1 MSDGEKHKFIVNNM
15 PIAQRQYGA
24 EGFELDDKTA
34 HRISET
40 RGGGQPLDGALQ
52 EQMGASLGRD
62 FNEVRIHTGA
72 VADDLNR
79 RLSARAFTIGSDIF
93 FTRGA
98 YDPDSI
104 SGRELI
110 AHELIHVV
118 QQRNGGVSG
127 DARGMTVRPAGDE
140 FEQEADNLSQIVAG
154 TREVL
159 TEPRVQRRLP
169 EVAVVQ
175 RALRDRTVNID
186 NFPDFGPINNK
197 TCLGVVIYWLCLEA
211 LEGTAPTAEQWLTAC
226 DNNPQSFMDNL
237 ANEGTKRSRRSFG
250 RAIIVAAGSVLFFTN
265 AGRVAH
271 ACVMGNSATGAL
283 GLQGVNQGG
292 GWWTGGH
299 AGACPM
305 YSLCS
310 HNPSEINWSGL
321 FHSDVRV
328 GKVDHSVYTVS
339 GVTAVNTVKSNL
351 GIP

>member
-1 MSDGEKHKFIVNNM
+1 MQNEENHKFIVNPM
-15 PIAQRQYGA
+15 PLAQRQYGA
-24 EGFELDDKTA
+24 EAFELDDKTA
-34 HRISET
+34 RCINEA
-40 RGGGQPLDGALQ
+40 RGGGQLLDGALQ
-52 EQMGASLGRD
+52 KQMGASLGRD

-72 VADDLNR
+72 EADELNR

-127 DARGMTVRPAGDE
+127 DARGITVRPAGDE
-140 FEQEADNLSQIVAG
+140 FEQEADNLSQIIAG
-154 TREVL
+154 TRDVL

-175 RALRDRTVNID
+175 RALGTRTANID
-186 NFPDFGPINNK
+186 NFPIFGVQNNK
-197 TCLGVVIYWLCLEA
+197 TCLGVVVYWLCLDA
-211 LEGTAPTAEQWLTAC
+211 LGGTAPTADQWLTAC
-226 DNNPQSFMDNL
+226 DSNPQSFMDNL
-237 ANEGTKRSRRSFG
+237 AKEGTKRSRRSFG

-271 ACVMGNSATGAL
+271 ACVMGNSGIGVL
-283 GLQGVNQGG
+283 SLQGVNQGG
-292 GWWTGGH
+292 WWTGGH
-299 AGACPM
+299 GGVCPQNG
-305 YSLCS
+305 LCS

-321 FHSDVRV
+321 FNSNVRV
-328 GKVDHSVYTVS
+328 KEVDHSVYTLP
-339 GVTAVNTVKSNL
+339 GEKAVNAVKKNL
-351 GIP
+351 GID

>member
-1 MSDGEKHKFIVNNM
+1 MQNGENHKFIVNPM
-15 PIAQRQYGA
+15 PLAQRQYGA

-34 HRISET
+34 RRINEA

-52 EQMGASLGRD
+52 EQMGASLVRD

-72 VADDLNR
+72 EADDLNR

-98 YDPDSI
+98 YDPNSI

-140 FEQEADNLSQIVAG
+140 FEQEADKLSQIVAG

-169 EVAVVQ
+169 EVTVVQ
-175 RALRDRTVNID
+175 RALQGQTGNINGYPMDMPKSCVN
-186 NFPDFGPINNK
+186 
-197 TCLGVVIYWLCLEA
+197 VVLYWLYREVLA
-211 LEGTAPTAEQWLTAC
+211 FDPNPTTQAKMLTAC
-226 DNNPQSFMDNL
+226 GNHTPQSFMDNL
-237 ANEGTKRSRRSFG
+237 ARKARKRSRLRG
-250 RAIIVAAGSVLFFTN
+250 NLPIIVDAGSVLFFTY
-265 AGRVAH
+265 AGRVEH
-271 ACVMGNSATGAL
+271 VCVMDAL
-283 GLQGVNQGG
+283 GLTGLNQGG
-292 GWWTGGH
+292 WWMPPPAPAAH
-299 AGACPM
+299 VCPANG
-305 YSLCS
+305 LCT
-310 HNPSEINWSGL
+310 HPPAEINWSGWYNA
-321 FHSDVRV
+321 SVKKMNR
-328 GKVDHSVYTVS
+328 DHSVYTLP
-339 GVTAVNTVKSNL
+339 GEKAVKAVKNNL